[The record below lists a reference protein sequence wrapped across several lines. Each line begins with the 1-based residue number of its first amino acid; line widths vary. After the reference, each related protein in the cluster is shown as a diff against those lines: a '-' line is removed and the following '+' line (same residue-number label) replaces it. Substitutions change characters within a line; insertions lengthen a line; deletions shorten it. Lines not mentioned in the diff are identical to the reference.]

1 MASGRFVGTN
11 ELHQNSKVLLS
22 DITASGETF
31 YITEDGKAKAVLM
44 DISRYNAL
52 MDLVEEAESPKASG
66 PGDDTRKHASVR
78 GFLSRNTARKRRR

>member
-11 ELHQNSKVLLS
+11 ELQQNSKVLLN
-22 DITASGETF
+22 DITTSGETF

-52 MDLVEEAESPKASG
+52 MDLVEEAESPKVVEH
-66 PGDDTRKHASVR
+66 GDVTRKHASVR
-78 GFLSRNTARKRRR
+78 GFLSRNTTRKRRK